1 MRRRKS
7 TNSKPDH
14 KEKERYK
21 REKNIIHKR
30 REERKP
36 EQREDK

>member
-1 MRRRKS
+1 MRRKRS
-7 TNSKPDH
+7 TDSRPDH
-14 KEKERYK
+14 RGKERYK
-21 REKNIIHKR
+21 GEKNVIHKR